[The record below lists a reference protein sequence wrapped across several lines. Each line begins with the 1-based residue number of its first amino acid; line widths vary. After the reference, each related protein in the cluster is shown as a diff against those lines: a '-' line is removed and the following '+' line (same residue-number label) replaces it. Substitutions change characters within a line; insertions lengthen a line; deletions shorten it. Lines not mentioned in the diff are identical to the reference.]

1 MATVSKIIYTKVD
14 EAPALATYSFLPI
27 VKGFTKSSGLEIVT
41 KNISLAGRILSK
53 FPENLTDEQKVND
66 DLDELS
72 RIVKDPNANIVKLPN
87 ISASIPQ
94 LQAAIKELQA
104 KGFNIPDF
112 PENPKDAKEQEIKS
126 RYATVLGSAVN
137 PVLREGNSD
146 RRSASAVKEYAK
158 KNPHKMAAWS
168 NDSIS
173 HVANMNGDD
182 FFGSEKSIVLDK
194 DCVVKYEF
202 ANANGDVTVL
212 KESLPLL
219 KGEILDAAVMNVK
232 ALESFIEKEIDDAK
246 KSGAL
251 FSVHLKATMMKVS
264 DPVIFG
270 HIVKVFYKEVIE
282 KHADTIKKLGVDFNN
297 GISDLYA
304 KIETLSQAKKDE
316 IEEDI
321 KTLYK
326 NRPNLAMVDS
336 DNGITNL
343 HFPNK
348 VIIDASMPVV
358 IRDGGKMWN
367 AEGKLQDTK
376 AVIPDRCYATFYQ
389 AAIEDCQKNG
399 AYDPSTLGSVSNV
412 GLMAQKAEEYGSHDK
427 TFIASDAG
435 SIRVVDESGKVLL
448 EQSVE
453 KGDIYRGCQ
462 TKDIPV
468 QDWVKLAVT
477 RARATNTPAVFWL
490 DKNRAH
496 DAQIIKKVQTYLKDH
511 DTNGLEI
518 LIEDPVNAINY
529 SLKRSR
535 AGLDTISVSG
545 NALRDYLTDLFP
557 IIELGSSSKMLSIVP
572 LLNGGG
578 LYETGAGGSAPKH
591 VEQFMSENHL
601 RWDSL
606 GEFLALWALLDNLAN
621 KNSDDKLA
629 VYASTL
635 DCAISKVLDNAKSP
649 SRKVNELDNRGSHF
663 YLALYWAQELSSQKQ
678 NQEVAAAFKE
688 LASSLS
694 ANKEKI
700 LSELNNAQGNA
711 VDIGGYY
718 LPNDDMAFDA
728 MRPSSTLNSIIDSL

>member
-1 MATVSKIIYTKVD
+1 MATVSKVIYTMVD

-27 VKGFTKSSGLEIVT
+27 VQGFTKSSGLEIVT

-53 FPENLTDEQKVND
+53 FPENLTSEQKIND

-94 LQAAIKELQA
+94 LQAAIKELQS
-104 KGFNIPDF
+104 KGFDIPDF
-112 PENPKDAKEQEIKS
+112 PENPKDEKEQEIKS
-126 RYATVLGSAVN
+126 RYATALGSAVN

-168 NDSIS
+168 SDSIS
-173 HVANMNGDD
+173 HVANMNSDD
-182 FFGSEKSIVLDK
+182 FYGSEKSITLDK
-194 DCVVKYEF
+194 DCVAKYEF
-202 ANANGDVTVL
+202 VNANGDVTVL

-219 KGEILDAAVMNVK
+219 KGEVLDAAVMNVK

-264 DPVIFG
+264 DPVMFG
-270 HIVKVFYKEVIE
+270 HIVKVFYKDVIE
-282 KHADTIKKLGVDFNN
+282 KHADTIKELGVDFNN

-304 KIETLSQAKKDE
+304 KIESLPKDKKDE
-316 IEEDI
+316 IEKDI

-348 VIIDASMPVV
+348 VIIDASMPVI

-367 AEGKLQDTK
+367 ADGKLQDTK
-376 AVIPDRCYATFYQ
+376 AVIPDRSYATFYQ

-399 AYDPSTLGSVSNV
+399 AYDPATLGSVSNV

-462 TKDIPV
+462 AKDIPI

-477 RARATNTPAVFWL
+477 RARATNTPAIFWL
-490 DKNRAH
+490 DENRAH
-496 DAQIIKKVQTYLKDH
+496 DAQIIKKVQVYLKDH

-518 LIEDPVNAINY
+518 LIKDPVDAINY
-529 SLKRSR
+529 SLERSR
-535 AGLDTISVSG
+535 RGLDTISVSG

-606 GEFLALWALLDNLAN
+606 GEFLALWALLDNLAH
-621 KNSDDKLA
+621 KNNDEKLA

-663 YLALYWAQELSSQKQ
+663 YLALYWAQALSSQSE
-678 NQEVAAAFKE
+678 NQEVAVAFKE
-688 LASSLS
+688 LATSLS
-694 ANKEKI
+694 ANEDKI
-700 LSELNNAQGNA
+700 LSELNNVQGKA

-728 MRPSSTLNSIIDSL
+728 MRPSDTLNSIIDSL